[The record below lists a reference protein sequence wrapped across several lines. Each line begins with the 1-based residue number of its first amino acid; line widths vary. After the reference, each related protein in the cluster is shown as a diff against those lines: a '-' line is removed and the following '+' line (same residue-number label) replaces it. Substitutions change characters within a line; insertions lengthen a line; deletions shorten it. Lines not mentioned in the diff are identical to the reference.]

1 MAGAGDVPEELLC
14 PLTHELL
21 IDPVMTEDGHTYE
34 RAVLERWLS
43 SHKPQQRSAH
53 RTVVAD
59 PIRAGR
65 VAPCRGRMCSCAACA
80 ARGARCVWC
89 GANDTLK

>member
-43 SHKPQQRSAH
+43 SHDTDPLTGVVMRD
-53 RTVVAD
+53 RTLRPNVLVRGMCRKWND
-59 PIRAGR
+59 
-65 VAPCRGRMCSCAACA
+65 RGRQ
-80 ARGARCVWC
+80 
-89 GANDTLK
+89 

>member
-65 VAPCRGRMCSCAACA
+65 VAPTTLPRPNVLVRGMCRTWSEMCVV
-80 ARGARCVWC
+80 RR
-89 GANDTLK
+89 